1 MKIELNIF
9 TNSTLSAPRTDII
22 ERTYQSFIDT
32 FGADYPVT
40 VYCDSHPNFKAFK
53 YYFEALQ
60 KLFPVV
66 CKTTSLSDGYVK
78 SVNNTNADY
87 LFQLEGDWVFNK
99 QMIKHSIEDICRAME
114 LSDIYHLRFNKRANI
129 ISGWDIGLNEIS
141 IHGFTYCT
149 TSCLSNTPH
158 IIDVKKYRE
167 KCLPLIQVKSGSKG
181 IEENLTHVGLVG
193 AIYGGRDYPACV
205 KHIDGRRS
213 R

>member
-1 MKIELNIF
+1 MKIALNIF

-22 ERTYQSFIDT
+22 RRTYDSFCGT
-32 FGADYPVT
+32 FGNEYPVT

-66 CKTTSLSDGYVK
+66 CKTTSLSDGYIK
-78 SVNNTNADY
+78 SVNNTEADY
-87 LFQLEGDWVFNK
+87 LFQLEGDWIFNK

-141 IHGFTYCT
+141 IHGFTYCE
-149 TSCLSNTPH
+149 TSVLSNNPH
-158 IIDVKKYRE
+158 IIQVKPYRE
-167 KCLPLIQVKSGSKG
+167 KCLPLIEIKPGSKG
-181 IEENLTHVGLVG
+181 IEENLTHCGLTG
-193 AIYGGRDYPACV
+193 AIYGGLEYPQTV
-205 KHIDGRRS
+205 IHQDGRRS